1 MLGAPHH
8 RVADLRIFVPGYT
21 VLARAWDDARMI
33 IFQGRG
39 SESGAPVFIKTPKAR
54 PPPAEDLLAL
64 QRDYD
69 IGASFQSSGT
79 LSALAHLRHGDTEY
93 LVLPDDGLRPAG
105 EILLI
110 ERPGIALCL
119 EFAVRLAN
127 ILDGLHRAQI
137 IHQNLNPY
145 SAWFDLRSLETKIS
159 DFSFALR
166 FGEPVPSPQS
176 LAQPQGDPRYIAPEQ
191 TGRIPRGTDPRT
203 DLYSLGA
210 LLYHVVTGRPPF
222 DGIEVLELLHAH
234 LARLPLPPHALDH
247 KIPEPLSKMIMKLL
261 AKVPDERYQ
270 TARGL
275 EIDLRECL
283 TQWHAHGRIGG
294 IVPGAHDAAAAFRM
308 PRKLYGRERH
318 LAAIRAALE
327 RAGRGSTELVLVEG
341 APGVGKSQLVR
352 AIEPEAREC
361 GAFITAKFDQFKQ
374 NEPYSFIA
382 QAFRE
387 LTRQLL
393 SGSEEQL
400 QLWRRRLGDLLGRN
414 GRMIT
419 DVVPEIEL
427 IIGSQPIVQTLP
439 AAEKRNLFNRLF
451 RRFIRVFARAD
462 HLMTMFLDD
471 LQWADPASLELLRT
485 LVTDPQTGHFLV
497 IGAYR
502 NTETGGYDPVAQS
515 LDDLASLDVS
525 ISRVELAGL
534 EPSDVADLLRDA
546 FQGPAEEITP
556 LAALVFQKTD
566 GNPFFISQFLSFL
579 HRDGLIEFDYRGG
592 RWMWD
597 LRRISA
603 QGITEDVLE
612 LMSRKFV
619 RLPPLTREALKSA
632 SCMGSR
638 FDLARLALVM
648 GSTEEVLADALR
660 AAEREGLIFQ
670 LDAADAKHPVVEIAV
685 AAPQA
690 ALTFQFLHDRVQQA
704 AHTLIPS
711 EARQALRLRIG
722 RMLLAGLPPE
732 ERQAAPFEVLD
743 NLNEGAA
750 LVTAPGE
757 REEIARLNLAAGRRA
772 RDSTAYDAALGYFRS
787 GMGVLAADAWDDVYQ
802 LAFDL
807 HLECFECAYVT
818 GHMDEANQLFLQVLT
833 NAKTRIDKS
842 KAYYTKILL
851 STALDPSEEAIGMGI
866 EALQLFRQKL
876 PSAPTRL
883 RLLAEI
889 CRVMCLLR
897 GRRAQALQSLPP
909 MTDLDHR
916 ATIGLLMSICPAAY
930 FHNPDLMALAAL
942 RIVGLSLR
950 HGNAGASSFGYVLY
964 ALIRGALFGD
974 YKGGHEFGR
983 LAIDLAERSG
993 DIVQRC
999 KIVLIFAGFINFW
1012 REPIETSIELLR
1024 SSLRLALDCGDVQ
1037 YANYSILQT
1046 IFLKLACGA
1055 ELGDVYAE
1063 AKRRESFVRQTK
1075 DGFAIA
1081 NLRIR
1086 LQYVLALKGE
1096 TAGATSLADQD
1107 YDEEAAV
1114 AEFRAAGNMTT
1125 ISYYLVIKLQLA
1137 FLFGDYEAAAGY
1149 ARSSQA
1155 HIHYVPGQI
1164 MVVQHFFFYGLT
1176 AAALLRAS
1184 AAPRHALLLSLSRAR
1199 SKLRRWAR
1207 NAPQNFLAHHLLLE
1221 AEIAFC
1227 RGRREKAERLYD
1239 EAIATAKRGGF
1250 LDIEALA
1257 NELAGQYFASRDRL
1271 VVAATYLQEA
1281 GAAYG
1286 RWGAGAKV
1294 ARLSQTHAPL
1304 LAGLPRAR
1312 NEVAPAEHRRT
1323 SDRRDLI
1330 DLDTVMRASV
1340 ELSSDAEADR
1350 RLSRL
1355 MKLVLESVG
1364 GERGFF
1370 ITMDAG
1376 ALHIEAA
1383 GDVDERKMPPS
1394 QLPSIEVERHLSSQI
1409 VTYVLRTGHDLA
1421 LEDARADARFASCSY
1436 IRQRQPRSILCLPLS
1451 KRGEALGAVYIENN
1465 LAPGIFGADRLNA
1478 LKLLSQQVAVA
1489 VENARLARYLK
1500 DNDTTL
1506 QAALQNIAVL
1516 ERIKSQLSKFVPQT
1530 LQRLIET
1537 NPGNPDLEMRNEDAS
1552 VLFLDMAG
1560 YTRMSEQLDTE
1571 ELNELIETYFSS
1583 YLDDIHDN
1591 GGDIS
1596 EIAGDGLM
1604 ILFRDPDPLAH
1615 ARAAA
1620 RTALLVRDK
1629 TAMINNERRNR
1640 WPPVVI
1646 NIGINSGAVLIGASK
1661 IHSQMGTRW
1670 TFTANGYN
1678 TNLAARIGGSAVN
1691 GAILVSEET
1700 ARRLGEGF
1708 ALCDAGD
1715 QTFKGISRSI
1725 KVYSI
1730 AEPEPV

>member
-1 MLGAPHH
+1 MVGAPHH
-8 RVADLRIFVPGYT
+8 RAADLRIFVPGYT
-21 VLARAWDDARMI
+21 VLGRAWDDARMI
-33 IFQGRG
+33 TFQGRG
-39 SESGAPVFIKTPKAR
+39 IESGAPVLVKTPKAR

-69 IGASFQSSGT
+69 IGASFRSPGI

-93 LVLPDDGLRPAG
+93 LVLPDNGLRPAG

-110 ERPGIALCL
+110 ERQGIALCL
-119 EFAVRLAN
+119 EFAVRLAS

-137 IHQNLNPY
+137 IHKNLNPY
-145 SAWFDLRSLETKIS
+145 SVWFDLRSLETQVG
-159 DFSFALR
+159 DFSLAVR
-166 FGEPVPSPQS
+166 SGERAPAPQT
-176 LAQPQGDPRYIAPEQ
+176 LTQAQGDPRYIAPEQ
-191 TGRIPRGTDPRT
+191 TGRIPRGADPRT

-210 LLYHVVTGRPPF
+210 LLYQVVTGRPPF
-222 DGIEVLELLHAH
+222 DGTEVLELLHAH

-247 KIPEPLSKMIMKLL
+247 KIPEPFSKIIMKLL
-261 AKVPDERYQ
+261 AKAPEERYQ

-275 EIDLRECL
+275 EMDLRECL

-294 IVPGAHDAAAAFRM
+294 IIPGAHDAVAALRM
-308 PRKLYGRERH
+308 PGKLYGRVRH

-327 RAGRGSTELVLVEG
+327 RAGRGTTELVLVEG

-352 AIEPEAREC
+352 AIEPEARDR
-361 GAFITAKFDQFKQ
+361 GAFVTAKFDQFKQ

-400 QLWRRRLGDLLGRN
+400 QLWRRRLADSLGRN

-419 DVVPEIEL
+419 DVVPDIEL
-427 IIGSQPIVQTLP
+427 IIGSQPVIQTLP

-451 RRFIRVFARAD
+451 RRFVRVFARAD
-462 HLMTMFLDD
+462 HLLTMFLDD

-485 LVTDPQTGHFLV
+485 LVTDPQSGHFLV

-502 NTETGGYDPVAQS
+502 NTETGGYDPVARW
-515 LDDLASLDVS
+515 LDDLTSIDVS

-534 EPSDVADLLRDA
+534 EPCDVAELLRDT
-546 FQGPAEEITP
+546 FQGPAEEISG
-556 LAALVFQKTD
+556 LAGLVFQKTD

-579 HRDGLIEFDYRGG
+579 HRDGLIEFDYRAG
-592 RWMWD
+592 RWVWD

-648 GSTEEVLADALR
+648 GSTEEAMADALL
-660 AAEREGLIFQ
+660 AAEREGLILQ
-670 LDAADAKHPVVEIAV
+670 LDAVDVRDTAVEVA

-690 ALTFQFLHDRVQQA
+690 AVTFQFLHDRVQQA
-704 AHTLIPS
+704 AHGLIRS

-750 LVTAPGE
+750 LVTAPAE
-757 REEIARLNLAAGRRA
+757 REEIARLNLAAGRRT

-787 GMGVLAADAWDDVYQ
+787 GMGALAADAWDDVYQ

-889 CRVMCLLR
+889 GRVMCLLR

-983 LAIDLAERSG
+983 LAIDLAERRG

-1096 TAGATSLADQD
+1096 TAGATSLADRD

-1176 AAALLRAS
+1176 AAALLRTSAS
-1184 AAPRHALLLSLSRAR
+1184 PRRALLRSLSRSR

-1207 NAPQNFLAHHLLLE
+1207 NAPENFLAHHLLLE
-1221 AEIAFC
+1221 AEIAAC

-1257 NELAGQYFASRDRL
+1257 NELAGQYFASRNRP

-1281 GAAYG
+1281 SAAYG

-1294 ARLSQTHAPL
+1294 TQLSQTQAPL
-1304 LAGLPRAR
+1304 LAGLPLAR
-1312 NEVAPAEHRRT
+1312 NEVAAAQDRRT
-1323 SDRRDLI
+1323 GERRDLI
-1330 DLDTVMRASV
+1330 ALDTVMRASV

-1370 ITMDAG
+1370 ITMEAG

-1383 GDVDERKMPPS
+1383 ADVDEHKVPLH
-1394 QLPSIEVERHLSSQI
+1394 QLPSIEVEAHLSPQI

-1436 IRQRQPRSILCLPLS
+1436 IRQRQPRSILCVPLS

-1465 LAPGIFGADRLNA
+1465 LAPGIFDADRLNA
-1478 LKLLSQQVAVA
+1478 LKLVSQQVAVA
-1489 VENARLARYLK
+1489 VENARLSRYLK

-1516 ERIKSQLSKFVPQT
+1516 ERIKGQLSKFVPQT

-1537 NPGNPDLEMRNEDAS
+1537 NPGDPDLEMRNEDAS

-1560 YTRMSEQLDTE
+1560 YTHMSEQLDTE

-1620 RTALLVRDK
+1620 RTALLVREK
-1629 TAMINNERRNR
+1629 TARINNERRNR
-1640 WPPVVI
+1640 WPPIVI

-1700 ARRLGEGF
+1700 ARRLGDGF

-1715 QTFKGISRSI
+1715 QAFKGISRSI
-1725 KVYSI
+1725 KVFSI

>member
-8 RVADLRIFVPGYT
+8 RAADLRIFVPGYT
-21 VLARAWDDARMI
+21 VLARAWDDPRTI
-33 IFQGRG
+33 TFQGTG
-39 SESGAPVFIKTPKAR
+39 TESGAPVFIKTPKAR

-64 QRDYD
+64 QRDYE
-69 IGASFQSSGT
+69 IGASFRSSGT
-79 LSALAHLRHGDTEY
+79 LSPLAHLRHSDTEY
-93 LVLPDDGLRPAG
+93 LVLPDDRLRPAG
-105 EILLI
+105 EILLT

-127 ILDGLHRAQI
+127 ILDGLHGARI
-137 IHQNLNPY
+137 IHKNLNPY
-145 SAWFDLRSLETKIS
+145 SVWFDLRSLETKIG
-159 DFSFALR
+159 DFSLAVR
-166 FGEPVPSPQS
+166 SGERAPAPHS
-176 LAQPQGDPRYIAPEQ
+176 LTQPLGDPRYIAPEQ

-210 LLYHVVTGRPPF
+210 LLYQIVTGRPPF
-222 DGIEVLELLHAH
+222 DGTEVLELLHAH

-247 KIPEPLSKMIMKLL
+247 RIPEPFSKIIMKLL
-261 AKVPDERYQ
+261 AKVPEERYQ

-275 EIDLRECL
+275 EMDLRECL

-294 IVPGAHDAAAAFRM
+294 IIPGAHDAAAAFRM
-308 PRKLYGRERH
+308 PSKLYGRERH
-318 LAAIRAALE
+318 LAAIRAALAQA
-327 RAGRGSTELVLVEG
+327 RRGTTELVLVEG

-352 AIEPEAREC
+352 AIEPEARER

-382 QAFRE
+382 QAFGE

-400 QLWRRRLGDLLGRN
+400 QLWRRRLADSLGRN

-427 IIGSQPIVQTLP
+427 IIGSQPVVQTLP

-462 HLMTMFLDD
+462 HLLTMFLDD

-485 LVTDPQTGHFLV
+485 LVTDPQAGHFLV

-502 NTETGGYDPVAQS
+502 NTEAGGYDPVVQS
-515 LDDLASLDVS
+515 LDDLTSVDVS
-525 ISRVELAGL
+525 ISRVELPGL
-534 EPSDVADLLRDA
+534 EPGDVADLLRDT
-546 FQGPAEEITP
+546 FQGPAEEITA

-579 HRDGLIEFDYRGG
+579 HRDGLIEFDYRAG
-592 RWMWD
+592 RWRWD

-612 LMSRKFV
+612 LMSRKFD

-638 FDLARLALVM
+638 FDLARLALVL
-648 GSTEEVLADALR
+648 GSTEEALAEALR
-660 AAEREGLIFQ
+660 AAEREGLILL
-670 LDAADAKHPVVEIAV
+670 LDAAYAQDPTVDIA
-685 AAPQA
+685 ASAPRA
-690 ALTFQFLHDRVQQA
+690 GVTFQFLHDRVQQA
-704 AHTLIPS
+704 AHALIPS

-722 RMLLAGLPPE
+722 RMLLAGLPAE
-732 ERQAAPFEVLD
+732 ERQAAPFDILD

-750 LVTAPGE
+750 LVTAPAE
-757 REEIARLNLAAGRRA
+757 RKEIARLNLAAGRRA

-787 GMGVLAADAWDDVYQ
+787 GMGVLAADAWEHLYQ

-818 GHMDEANQLFLQVLT
+818 GHMDEANQLFLRVLA

-866 EALQLFRQKL
+866 EALQLFGQKL

-883 RLLAEI
+883 RLLVEI
-889 CRVMCLLR
+889 GRVMGLLR

-916 ATIGLLMSICPAAY
+916 TTIGLLMSICPAAY

-950 HGNAGASSFGYVLY
+950 HGNASASSFGYVLY
-964 ALIRGALFGD
+964 GLIRGALFGD

-993 DIVQRC
+993 NIVQRC

-1063 AKRRESFVRQTK
+1063 AKRRESFVQQTK

-1086 LQYVLALKGE
+1086 LQYILALKGE
-1096 TAGATSLADQD
+1096 TAAVTSLADQD
-1107 YDEEAAV
+1107 YDEEAAI

-1137 FLFGDYEAAAGY
+1137 FLFGDYEAAAGH

-1164 MVVQHFFFYGLT
+1164 MIVQHFFFYGLT
-1176 AAALLRAS
+1176 AAALLRTGAS
-1184 AAPRHALLLSLSRAR
+1184 PRHALRRSLSRSR

-1207 NAPQNFLAHHLLLE
+1207 NVPENFLAHHLLLE

-1257 NELAGQYFASRDRL
+1257 NELAGQYFVSRNRL
-1271 VVAATYLQEA
+1271 VVAATYLQESS
-1281 GAAYG
+1281 AAYG

-1294 ARLSQTHAPL
+1294 TRLSQTKTPL
-1304 LAGLPRAR
+1304 PAGLSRAR
-1312 NEVAPAEHRRT
+1312 NEVGAAEERRT
-1323 SDRRDLI
+1323 AERRDLI

-1370 ITMDAG
+1370 ITMEAG

-1383 GDVDERKMPPS
+1383 GDVDERKMPPY
-1394 QLPSIEVERHLSSQI
+1394 QLPSIEVEAHLSPQI
-1409 VTYVLRTGHDLA
+1409 ATYVLRTGHDLA

-1436 IRQRQPRSILCLPLS
+1436 IRQREPRSILCVPLS
-1451 KRGEALGAVYIENN
+1451 KKGEALGAVYVENN

-1478 LKLLSQQVAVA
+1478 LKLLAQQVGVA
-1489 VENARLARYLK
+1489 VENARLSRYLK

-1537 NPGNPDLEMRNEDAS
+1537 NPGDPDLEMRNEDAS

-1560 YTRMSEQLDTE
+1560 YTQMSEQLDTE

-1583 YLDDIHDN
+1583 YLDDVHDN

-1604 ILFRDPDPLAH
+1604 ILFRDPDPLLH
-1615 ARAAA
+1615 ACAAA

-1629 TAMINNERRNR
+1629 TARINNERRNR

-1661 IHSQMGTRW
+1661 IHSQLGTRW

-1700 ARRLGEGF
+1700 ARRLGDGF
-1708 ALCDAGD
+1708 ALSDAGD
-1715 QTFKGISRSI
+1715 QIFKGISRSI
-1725 KVYSI
+1725 KVFSI

>member
-1 MLGAPHH
+1 
-8 RVADLRIFVPGYT
+8 
-21 VLARAWDDARMI
+21 
-33 IFQGRG
+33 
-39 SESGAPVFIKTPKAR
+39 
-54 PPPAEDLLAL
+54 
-64 QRDYD
+64 
-69 IGASFQSSGT
+69 
-79 LSALAHLRHGDTEY
+79 
-93 LVLPDDGLRPAG
+93 
-105 EILLI
+105 
-110 ERPGIALCL
+110 
-119 EFAVRLAN
+119 
-127 ILDGLHRAQI
+127 
-137 IHQNLNPY
+137 
-145 SAWFDLRSLETKIS
+145 
-159 DFSFALR
+159 
-166 FGEPVPSPQS
+166 
-176 LAQPQGDPRYIAPEQ
+176 
-191 TGRIPRGTDPRT
+191 
-203 DLYSLGA
+203 
-210 LLYHVVTGRPPF
+210 
-222 DGIEVLELLHAH
+222 
-234 LARLPLPPHALDH
+234 
-247 KIPEPLSKMIMKLL
+247 
-261 AKVPDERYQ
+261 
-270 TARGL
+270 
-275 EIDLRECL
+275 
-283 TQWHAHGRIGG
+283 
-294 IVPGAHDAAAAFRM
+294 
-308 PRKLYGRERH
+308 
-318 LAAIRAALE
+318 
-327 RAGRGSTELVLVEG
+327 
-341 APGVGKSQLVR
+341 
-352 AIEPEAREC
+352 
-361 GAFITAKFDQFKQ
+361 
-374 NEPYSFIA
+374 
-382 QAFRE
+382 
-387 LTRQLL
+387 
-393 SGSEEQL
+393 
-400 QLWRRRLGDLLGRN
+400 
-414 GRMIT
+414 
-419 DVVPEIEL
+419 
-427 IIGSQPIVQTLP
+427 
-439 AAEKRNLFNRLF
+439 
-451 RRFIRVFARAD
+451 
-462 HLMTMFLDD
+462 
-471 LQWADPASLELLRT
+471 
-485 LVTDPQTGHFLV
+485 
-497 IGAYR
+497 
-502 NTETGGYDPVAQS
+502 
-515 LDDLASLDVS
+515 
-525 ISRVELAGL
+525 
-534 EPSDVADLLRDA
+534 
-546 FQGPAEEITP
+546 
-556 LAALVFQKTD
+556 
-566 GNPFFISQFLSFL
+566 
-579 HRDGLIEFDYRGG
+579 
-592 RWMWD
+592 
-597 LRRISA
+597 
-603 QGITEDVLE
+603 
-612 LMSRKFV
+612 
-619 RLPPLTREALKSA
+619 
-632 SCMGSR
+632 
-638 FDLARLALVM
+638 
-648 GSTEEVLADALR
+648 
-660 AAEREGLIFQ
+660 
-670 LDAADAKHPVVEIAV
+670 
-685 AAPQA
+685 
-690 ALTFQFLHDRVQQA
+690 
-704 AHTLIPS
+704 
-711 EARQALRLRIG
+711 
-722 RMLLAGLPPE
+722 
-732 ERQAAPFEVLD
+732 
-743 NLNEGAA
+743 
-750 LVTAPGE
+750 
-757 REEIARLNLAAGRRA
+757 
-772 RDSTAYDAALGYFRS
+772 
-787 GMGVLAADAWDDVYQ
+787 MGVLAADAWDDVYQ

-889 CRVMCLLR
+889 GRVMYLLR
-897 GRRAQALQSLPP
+897 GRRAQTLRSLPP

-950 HGNAGASSFGYVLY
+950 HGNASASSFGYVLY

-1096 TAGATSLADQD
+1096 TAGATSLADRD

-1137 FLFGDYEAAAGY
+1137 FLFGEHEAAAGY

-1176 AAALLRAS
+1176 AAALLRTSAS
-1184 AAPRHALLLSLSRAR
+1184 PRRALLRSLSRAR

-1207 NAPQNFLAHHLLLE
+1207 NAPQNFLPHHLLLE
-1221 AEIAFC
+1221 AEIASC
-1227 RGRREKAERLYD
+1227 RGRRERAERLYD

-1257 NELAGQYFASRDRL
+1257 NELAGQHFASRDRL
-1271 VVAATYLQEA
+1271 VVAATYMQEA
-1281 GAAYG
+1281 SAAYG

-1294 ARLSQTHAPL
+1294 ARLSESQAPL
-1304 LAGLPRAR
+1304 LAGSPRAR
-1312 NEVAPAEHRRT
+1312 HDVASAEYRRT
-1323 SDRRDLI
+1323 GERRDLI

-1340 ELSSDAEADR
+1340 ELSSDAESDR

-1355 MKLVLESVG
+1355 IKLVLESVG

-1370 ITMDAG
+1370 ITMEAG

-1383 GDVDERKMPPS
+1383 GAVDERKMPPH
-1394 QLPSIEVERHLSSQI
+1394 QLPSIDVEAHLSSQI

-1451 KRGEALGAVYIENN
+1451 QRGEALGAVYVENN

-1489 VENARLARYLK
+1489 VENARLSRYLK

-1506 QAALQNIAVL
+1506 QAALQNIEVL

-1537 NPGNPDLEMRNEDAS
+1537 NPGDPDLEMRNEDAS

-1604 ILFRDPDPLAH
+1604 ILFRDPDPAVH

-1620 RTALLVRDK
+1620 RTALLVREK
-1629 TAMINNERRNR
+1629 TARINNERRNR
-1640 WPPVVI
+1640 WPAIVI
-1646 NIGINSGAVLIGASK
+1646 NVGINSGPVLIGASK

-1700 ARRLGEGF
+1700 ARRLGNGF

-1715 QTFKGISRSI
+1715 HTFKGISRSI
-1725 KVYSI
+1725 KVFSI